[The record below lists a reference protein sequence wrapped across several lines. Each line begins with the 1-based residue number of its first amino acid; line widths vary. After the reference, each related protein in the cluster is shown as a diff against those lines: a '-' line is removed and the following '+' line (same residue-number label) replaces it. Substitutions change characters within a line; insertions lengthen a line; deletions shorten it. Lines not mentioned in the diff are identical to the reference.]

1 MLHASNDLLDCCRV
15 LHLWL
20 EEHVGGGLLV
30 VYRTVLTCIQLAA
43 KHGRPFPLLCVCVRG
58 WVGGWAWSVEADILG
73 RVVLVMEYVCDAKQ
87 TLTNSSQGATE
98 LVMYV
103 NFFSIARPCGK
114 LHDSTYEECGKL
126 GSANV

>member
-1 MLHASNDLLDCCRV
+1 MTYLTVVGYSIFGWKNMSEEDFWWCIEQCLHASN
-15 LHLWL
+15 WQPNM
-20 EEHVGGGLLV
+20 VGHSP
-30 VYRTVLTCIQLAA
+30 C
-43 KHGRPFPLLCVCVRG
+43 CVCVRG